1 MSARTRQI
9 MLLRHAKAEPESLA
23 GDFTRRLT
31 EAGREHTTRL
41 GARLHDLRLFPQS
54 IYSSSAQRALD
65 TAIIIC
71 EQLDIDDKQIGV
83 RDDLYLAGID
93 TYLSL
98 LKQLDPRYTRVMLV
112 GHNPALE
119 DLLQFLCNKPVKS
132 DLDNGKLMLPA
143 TLMTLSFEGDWSAL
157 AAYSCELD
165 GRLHGKLLT
174 ET

>member
-1 MSARTRQI
+1 

-23 GDFTRRLT
+23 GDFTRSLT
-31 EAGREHTTRL
+31 EAGRQQASRL
-41 GARLHDLRLFPQS
+41 GKHLYELRLFPQS
-54 IYSSSAQRALD
+54 IYSSSAHRALE
-65 TAIIIC
+65 TASLIC

-98 LKQLDPRYTRVMLV
+98 LTQLDPRYTRVMLV

-119 DLLQFLCNKPVKS
+119 DVLQFLSNKPVAS

-143 TLMTLSFEGDWSAL
+143 TLLTLSFNNDWSAL
-157 AAYSCELD
+157 GAHSCELD
-165 GRLHGKLLT
+165 SRLHGKRLT
-174 ET
+174 GA